1 MDNINDLLGFHF
13 KADTFAKMGMN
24 VINTN
29 LIDRVE
35 NEISKLKKISNKIDA
50 IGSGVDKSIDI
61 NPILAYINK
70 NESLPELSM
79 KNEKKVLRAL
89 CYYLSEIKSNN
100 AIADILQSLD
110 RKWQNS
116 FYWGLIDYV
125 FQFWNPVSQNFC
137 RVRDFLRNKLN
148 SYNGTNSKYIFIR
161 DNIKYLEN
169 NGPIM
174 LGVKLKSAKKSILS
188 CTEVLGMSDQKITY
202 RYFSDVIY
210 SYCKY
215 KFDECIGYDELD
227 KVLNLHNNSLTD
239 KSVIPLFIARKK
251 NLTTS
256 WKDAL
261 EFLSKERIGDCEN
274 NAKWSLPIEVETER
288 HDLLKQ
294 AQNLI
299 RVWTNEKYINIYFEK
314 CVDDPRRKIFWLK
327 YIKDIEKIRIA
338 GSRVTKQT
346 MSTDMRLMQLLHGKF
361 ILGTKNTRS
370 DTSAIIMQIRG
381 KIYIEFSE
389 TGNALYVYQEH
400 NLPINKL
407 FSCFTIQSIN
417 SLKRTNMDQL
427 IDTSYWNGY
436 DNDYG
441 RMVHIGEWEHRLSNY
456 ISRH

>member
-1 MDNINDLLGFHF
+1 MENINDLLNFHF

-29 LIDRVE
+29 LIDGVK
-35 NEISKLKKISNKIDA
+35 NKISELKEISNKIDA

-70 NESLPELSM
+70 YESLPELSM

-89 CYYLSEIKSNN
+89 CYYLSEIKSSN
-100 AIADILQSLD
+100 AIAYILQSLD

-125 FQFWNPVSQNFC
+125 FQFWNPVSRNFC
-137 RVRDFLRNKLN
+137 RVRDFLRDKLN
-148 SYNGTNSKYIFIR
+148 NYNGTNSKYIFIR
-161 DNIKYLEN
+161 DNIKYFEN

-174 LGVKLKSAKKSILS
+174 LGVKLKSDKKPILS
-188 CTEVLGMSDQKITY
+188 CTEVLGMSEQKITY

-210 SYCKY
+210 SYYKY

-251 NLTTS
+251 NLTTF

-261 EFLSKERIGDCEN
+261 ESLSKQRIGDCEN
-274 NAKWSLPIEVETER
+274 NAKWSLPVEVETER
-288 HDLLKQ
+288 HDLLKE

-299 RVWTNEKYINIYFEK
+299 RIWSNEKYISIYFEK

-361 ILGTKNTRS
+361 ILGTNNTKS

-389 TGNALYVYQEH
+389 KGNALYVYQEH
-400 NLPINKL
+400 NLPISKL
-407 FSCFTIQSIN
+407 FSCFVIQSIN
-417 SLKRTNMDQL
+417 SLKKTNMDQL

>member
-1 MDNINDLLGFHF
+1 MENINDLLNFHF

-29 LIDRVE
+29 LIDGVE
-35 NEISKLKKISNKIDA
+35 NKISELKEISNKIDA

-70 NESLPELSM
+70 YESLPELSM

-89 CYYLSEIKSNN
+89 CYYLSEIKSSN
-100 AIADILQSLD
+100 AIAYILQSLD

-137 RVRDFLRNKLN
+137 RVRDFLRDKLN
-148 SYNGTNSKYIFIR
+148 NYNGTNSKYIFIR
-161 DNIKYLEN
+161 DNIKYFEN

-174 LGVKLKSAKKSILS
+174 LGVKLKSDKKPILS
-188 CTEVLGMSDQKITY
+188 CTEVLGMSEQKITY

-210 SYCKY
+210 SYYKY

-251 NLTTS
+251 NLTTF

-261 EFLSKERIGDCEN
+261 ESLSKQRIGDCEN
-274 NAKWSLPIEVETER
+274 NAKWSLPIEVETDR
-288 HDLLKQ
+288 HEMLKQ
-294 AQNLI
+294 AQNMI
-299 RVWTNEKYINIYFEK
+299 RIWTNEKYISIYFEK
-314 CVDDPRRKIFWLK
+314 CVDDPRRKTFWLK
-327 YIKDIEKIRIA
+327 YIKDIERIRIA

-346 MSTDMRLMQLLHGKF
+346 MSTDVRLIQLLHGKF
-361 ILGTKNTRS
+361 ILGTNNTRS

-381 KIYIEFSE
+381 KIYIEFSKKE
-389 TGNALYVYQEH
+389 NALYVYQEH
-400 NLPINKL
+400 NLPIKKL

-417 SLKRTNMDQL
+417 SLKKTDMNQL
-427 IDTSYWNGY
+427 IDISSWNEY

>member
-1 MDNINDLLGFHF
+1 MDNINDLLDFHF

-50 IGSGVDKSIDI
+50 IGSDVDKSIDI

-70 NESLPELSM
+70 KESLPELSM

-100 AIADILQSLD
+100 AIAYILQSLD
-110 RKWQNS
+110 QKWQNS
-116 FYWGLIDYV
+116 FYWGLIDYI

-137 RVRDFLRNKLN
+137 KIRTFLRNKLN
-148 SYNGTNSKYIFIR
+148 SYNGTNPKYIFIR
-161 DNIKYLEN
+161 DNIKYFEN

-174 LGVKLKSAKKSILS
+174 LGVKLKSDKKPILS
-188 CTEVLGMSDQKITY
+188 CTEVLGMSEQKITY

-210 SYCKY
+210 SYYKY
-215 KFDECIGYDELD
+215 KFDECISYDELD

-256 WKDAL
+256 WKEAL
-261 EFLSKERIGDCEN
+261 ESLSKQRIGDCEN
-274 NAKWSLPIEVETER
+274 DAKWSLPVEVETER
-288 HDLLKQ
+288 HDLLKE

-299 RVWTNEKYINIYFEK
+299 RIWTNEKYISIYFEK
-314 CVDDPRRKIFWLK
+314 CVYDPRRKIFWLK

-361 ILGTKNTRS
+361 ILGTNNTKS

-389 TGNALYVYQEH
+389 KGNALYVYQEH
-400 NLPINKL
+400 NLPIIKL
-407 FSCFTIQSIN
+407 FSCFAIQSIN
-417 SLKRTNMDQL
+417 SLKKTNMNQL
-427 IDTSYWNGY
+427 IDTSYWTGY

-441 RMVHIGEWEHRLSNY
+441 RMVHIGEWEYRLSNY

>member
-1 MDNINDLLGFHF
+1 MENINDLLNFHF

-29 LIDRVE
+29 LIDGVE
-35 NEISKLKKISNKIDA
+35 NKIYELKEISNKIDA

-70 NESLPELSM
+70 YESLPELSM

-89 CYYLSEIKSNN
+89 CYYLSEIKSSN
-100 AIADILQSLD
+100 AIAYILQSLD

-137 RVRDFLRNKLN
+137 RVRDFLRDKLN
-148 SYNGTNSKYIFIR
+148 NYNGTNIFIR
-161 DNIKYLEN
+161 DNIKYFEN

-174 LGVKLKSAKKSILS
+174 LGVKLKSDKKPILS
-188 CTEVLGMSDQKITY
+188 CTEVLGMSEQKITY

-210 SYCKY
+210 SYYKY

-251 NLTTS
+251 NLTTF

-261 EFLSKERIGDCEN
+261 ESLSKQRIGDCEN
-274 NAKWSLPIEVETER
+274 NAKWSLPVEVETER
-288 HDLLKQ
+288 HDLLKE

-299 RVWTNEKYINIYFEK
+299 RIWSNEKYISIYFEK

-361 ILGTKNTRS
+361 ILGTNNTKS

-389 TGNALYVYQEH
+389 KGNALYVYQEH
-400 NLPINKL
+400 NLPISKL
-407 FSCFTIQSIN
+407 FSCFVIQSIN
-417 SLKRTNMDQL
+417 SLKKTNMDQL

>member
-1 MDNINDLLGFHF
+1 MENINDLLNFHF

-29 LIDRVE
+29 LIDGVK
-35 NEISKLKKISNKIDA
+35 NKISELKEISNKIDA

-70 NESLPELSM
+70 YESLPELSM

-89 CYYLSEIKSNN
+89 CYYLSEIKSSN
-100 AIADILQSLD
+100 AIAYILQSLD

-137 RVRDFLRNKLN
+137 RVRDFLRDKLN
-148 SYNGTNSKYIFIR
+148 NYNGTNSKYIFIR
-161 DNIKYLEN
+161 DNIKYFEN

-174 LGVKLKSAKKSILS
+174 LGVKLKSDKKPILS
-188 CTEVLGMSDQKITY
+188 CTEVLGMSEQKITY

-210 SYCKY
+210 SYYKY

-227 KVLNLHNNSLTD
+227 KVLNLHNNSLTY

-251 NLTTS
+251 NLTTF

-261 EFLSKERIGDCEN
+261 ESLSKQRIGDCEN
-274 NAKWSLPIEVETER
+274 NAKWSLPVEVETER
-288 HDLLKQ
+288 HDLLKE

-299 RVWTNEKYINIYFEK
+299 RIWSNEKYISIYFEK

-361 ILGTKNTRS
+361 ILGTNNTKS

-389 TGNALYVYQEH
+389 KGNALYVYQEH
-400 NLPINKL
+400 NLPISKL
-407 FSCFTIQSIN
+407 FSCFVIQSIN
-417 SLKRTNMDQL
+417 SLKKTNMDQL

>member
-1 MDNINDLLGFHF
+1 MENINDLLNFHF

-29 LIDRVE
+29 LIDGVK
-35 NEISKLKKISNKIDA
+35 NKISELKEISNKIDA

-70 NESLPELSM
+70 YESLPELSM

-89 CYYLSEIKSNN
+89 CYYLSEIKSSN
-100 AIADILQSLD
+100 AIAYILQSLD

-137 RVRDFLRNKLN
+137 RVRDFLRDKLN
-148 SYNGTNSKYIFIR
+148 NYNGTNSKCIFIR
-161 DNIKYLEN
+161 DNIKYFEN

-174 LGVKLKSAKKSILS
+174 LGVKLKSDKKPILS
-188 CTEVLGMSDQKITY
+188 CTEVLGMSEQKITY

-210 SYCKY
+210 SYYKY

-251 NLTTS
+251 NLTTF

-261 EFLSKERIGDCEN
+261 ESLSKQRIGDCEN
-274 NAKWSLPIEVETER
+274 NAKWSLPVEVETER
-288 HDLLKQ
+288 HDLLKE

-299 RVWTNEKYINIYFEK
+299 RIWSNEKYISIYFEK

-361 ILGTKNTRS
+361 ILGTNNTKS

-389 TGNALYVYQEH
+389 KGNALYVYQEH
-400 NLPINKL
+400 NLPISKL
-407 FSCFTIQSIN
+407 FSCFVIQSIN
-417 SLKRTNMDQL
+417 SLKKTNMDQL

>member
-1 MDNINDLLGFHF
+1 MENINDLLNFHF

-29 LIDRVE
+29 LIDGVK
-35 NEISKLKKISNKIDA
+35 NKISELKEISNKIDA

-70 NESLPELSM
+70 YESLPELSM

-89 CYYLSEIKSNN
+89 CYYLSEIKSSN
-100 AIADILQSLD
+100 AIAYILQSLD

-116 FYWGLIDYV
+116 FYLGLIDYV

-137 RVRDFLRNKLN
+137 RVRDFLRDKLN
-148 SYNGTNSKYIFIR
+148 NYNGTNSKYIFIR
-161 DNIKYLEN
+161 DNIKYFEN

-174 LGVKLKSAKKSILS
+174 LGVKLKSDKKPILS
-188 CTEVLGMSDQKITY
+188 CTEVLGMSEQKITY

-210 SYCKY
+210 SYYKY

-251 NLTTS
+251 NLTTF

-261 EFLSKERIGDCEN
+261 ESLSKQRIGDCEN
-274 NAKWSLPIEVETER
+274 NAKWSLPVEVETER
-288 HDLLKQ
+288 HDLLKE

-299 RVWTNEKYINIYFEK
+299 RIWSNEKYISIYFEK

-361 ILGTKNTRS
+361 ILGTNNTKS

-389 TGNALYVYQEH
+389 KGNALYVYQEH
-400 NLPINKL
+400 NLPISKL
-407 FSCFTIQSIN
+407 FSCFVIQSIN
-417 SLKRTNMDQL
+417 SLKKTNMDQL

>member
-1 MDNINDLLGFHF
+1 MDNINDLLNFHF
-13 KADTFAKMGMN
+13 KADIFAKMGMN
-24 VINTN
+24 VINTS
-29 LIDRVE
+29 LIDGVE
-35 NEISKLKKISNKIDA
+35 NEISELKEISNRIDA

-61 NPILAYINK
+61 NPILVYINK
-70 NESLPELSM
+70 NESLPELST

-89 CYYLSEIKSNN
+89 CYYLYEIKSSN
-100 AIADILQSLD
+100 AITNILQSLE

-125 FQFWNPVSQNFC
+125 FQFWNPVSQKFC
-137 RVRDFLRNKLN
+137 RVRDFLKNKLR
-148 SYNGTNSKYIFIR
+148 SYDGTNPRYLFIR
-161 DNIKYLEN
+161 DNIKYLED

-174 LGVKLKSAKKSILS
+174 LGVRLKSDKKPILS
-188 CTEVLGMSDQKITY
+188 CTEVVGMSEQKITY
-202 RYFSDVIY
+202 KYFSDAIY
-210 SYCKY
+210 SYYKY
-215 KFDECIGYDELD
+215 KFTECIGYEELV

-239 KSVIPLFIARKK
+239 KSVIPLFIVKKK

-261 EFLSKERIGDCEN
+261 ESLSKQRIGDCEN
-274 NAKWSLPIEVETER
+274 YAKWSLPIEVETER

-299 RVWTNEKYINIYFEK
+299 RIWTNEKYISIYFEK
-314 CVDDPRRKIFWLK
+314 CVDDPRRKTFWLK

-346 MSTDMRLMQLLHGKF
+346 MSTDMRLTQLLHGKF
-361 ILGTKNTRS
+361 IQGTNRS

-389 TGNALYVYQEH
+389 TGNALYVYQKH
-400 NLPINKL
+400 NLPIKNL
-407 FSCFTIQSIN
+407 FSCNTIQSVI
-417 SLKRTNMDQL
+417 SLKQTYINQL
-427 IDTSYWNGY
+427 IECIWGNECQ
-436 DNDYG
+436 NDYG
-441 RMVHIGEWEHRLSNY
+441 RMVHSGEWERRLSNY

>member
-1 MDNINDLLGFHF
+1 
-13 KADTFAKMGMN
+13 
-24 VINTN
+24 
-29 LIDRVE
+29 
-35 NEISKLKKISNKIDA
+35 
-50 IGSGVDKSIDI
+50 
-61 NPILAYINK
+61 
-70 NESLPELSM
+70 
-79 KNEKKVLRAL
+79 
-89 CYYLSEIKSNN
+89 
-100 AIADILQSLD
+100 
-110 RKWQNS
+110 
-116 FYWGLIDYV
+116 
-125 FQFWNPVSQNFC
+125 
-137 RVRDFLRNKLN
+137 
-148 SYNGTNSKYIFIR
+148 
-161 DNIKYLEN
+161 
-169 NGPIM
+169 M
-174 LGVKLKSAKKSILS
+174 LGVQLKSDKKPILS
-188 CTEVLGMSDQKITY
+188 CTKVLGMSEQKITY

-210 SYCKY
+210 SYYKY

-261 EFLSKERIGDCEN
+261 ESLSKQRIGDCEN
-274 NAKWSLPIEVETER
+274 NAKWSLPVEVETER
-288 HDLLKQ
+288 HDLLKE

-299 RVWTNEKYINIYFEK
+299 RIWTNEKYISIYFEK

-346 MSTDMRLMQLLHGKF
+346 MSTDMRLKQLLHGKF
-361 ILGTKNTRS
+361 ILGTNNTKS

-389 TGNALYVYQEH
+389 KGNALYVYQEH
-400 NLPINKL
+400 NLPISKL
-407 FSCFTIQSIN
+407 FSCFNIQSIN
-417 SLKRTNMDQL
+417 SLKRTNMNQL